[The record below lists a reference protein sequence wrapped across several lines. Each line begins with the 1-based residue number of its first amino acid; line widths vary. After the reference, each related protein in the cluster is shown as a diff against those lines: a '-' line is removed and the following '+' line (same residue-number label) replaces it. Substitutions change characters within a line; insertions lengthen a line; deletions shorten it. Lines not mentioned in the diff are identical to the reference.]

1 MALKYWGKTISDY
14 SAMRWPCGVGFHVPT
29 KDEWTALSGILFTTF
44 NLQTSSAGD
53 VLATYLKM
61 PMSGFRDNT
70 GSNVAYQGSRGY
82 YWSSTHK
89 SYSSTFAHGIYFKS
103 SSITVPDS
111 GARAGGRPIRAF
123 KDEPD
128 IPPSTSVLLPTW
140 SKVDFSSEAGVEWAW
155 IYYHTTTWTFSITWD
170 WINWITIADKNVWA
184 TTVYNNWDTLSE
196 ANCWKYFQRW
206 NNYWFPWIW
215 SSETITTSSTQVDA
229 SGYWPWNY
237 YSSSTFITSTWA
249 RDSSDNKN
257 LRWWVTWIKHNP
269 VYIVDRY
276 YWGKTI
282 EDYSAMR
289 WPCPE
294 GFHVPKSSER
304 SAVINAWVSLWAR
317 TTSWTASVTNFRT
330 YLKLPNIV
338 YLFPGNWLPWTWWTP
353 QHRYYWWCR
362 QTWSD
367 WSWRYCDALD
377 VVEDY
382 WWSIWVENTSSNHWC
397 PVRPFKDK
405 PVIPDS
411 TWTTLY
417 TSDVYPASRNIKHS
431 QSLWLITISY
441 DWTYITIADKNAG
454 ATSVYNFW
462 DTITSANWWWL
473 YQWWNNYPFSI
484 NWATATSSTR
494 VDTTWYGP
502 WNYYSG
508 STFITGGVNDD
519 WFSPRNR
526 NLWWWITWIQQKPV
540 KVTEVYYNTTKIWPF
555 YPAWIYW
562 NPSIDW
568 WVISLSNNWTD
579 WLTIADKNLWATQAF
594 HPWDTYSQANCWN
607 FYQWWN
613 NYWFPYSW
621 TPSRSTTKVNV
632 SSYWPGNYYSNS
644 TFRRVD
650 RQWEWWTSTNF
661 NLWWWT
667 TWTDEARRWPCPE
680 WRHIPRK
687 TELAAVKAL
696 TGYGSLEWK
705 ILLPKWGIRDNYSA
719 AVTDSWSLSA
729 IWNSDLE
736 MGTYSYVYNLEWTW
750 GEAYY
755 MPAFGCNIR
764 PFRNEAIMPTDEWT
778 KLL

>member
-1 MALKYWGKTISDY
+1 MALKYWGKIISDY
-14 SAMRWPCGVGFHVPT
+14 SAMRWPCPEWFHVPLSS
-29 KDEWTALSGILFTTF
+29 ELEALCEVVTTDLWLDSDGITM
-44 NLQTSSAGD
+44 G
-53 VLATYLKM
+53 TYLKM
-61 PMSGFRDNT
+61 PIAGCRTTDSSIKNVGMYAYYWTATAHSVDNVEYIIFSSDSLFYHDWAYRASAFSIRWFRDSPVIPDNSWT
-70 GSNVAYQGSRGY
+70 TLYD
-82 YWSSTHK
+82 WSSVQN
-89 SYSSTFAHGIYFKS
+89 G
-103 SSITVPDS
+103 
-111 GARAGGRPIRAF
+111 
-123 KDEPD
+123 
-128 IPPSTSVLLPTW
+128 
-140 SKVDFSSEAGVEWAW
+140 AW
-155 IYYHTTTWTFSITWD
+155 IFWNPSSWLISASSD
-170 WINWITIADKNVWA
+170 WQNWITIQDKNLWA
-184 TTVYNNWDTLSE
+184 TAVYNYWDTLSE
-196 ANCWKYFQRW
+196 ANCGKFYQWG
-206 NNYWFPWIW
+206 NNYWFPRTW
-215 SSETITTSSTQVDA
+215 TVTTSATQVDA
-229 SGYWPWNY
+229 SNYWPWNY
-237 YSSSTFITSTWA
+237 YSSDTFITRSVSLYDW
-249 RDSSDNKN
+249 SSVQNDD
-257 LRWWVTWIKHNP
+257 LWWWVTWVQQSP
-269 VYIVDRY
+269 ADIVERY

-282 EDYSAMR
+282 SDYSAMR

-317 TTSWTASVTNFRT
+317 TTSWTTSVTNFRT

-362 QTWSD
+362 QTWND

-484 NWATATSSTR
+484 NWATTTSSTR

-650 RQWEWWTSTNF
+650 RQWERWTSTNF